1 MVSFYIGVVM
11 GRFFS
16 ILDIGVATMN
26 RNLAVAGMLIGVTI
40 AFVNVVLRYAFN
52 ASLTWAGELTNYA
65 FMWGALFGAAY
76 GFKRGI
82 HIQVTILLEKLPAPI
97 AKAFMIFSYTLSFI
111 YLSVMSYLGYKL
123 VLILVELNDIS
134 VELDI
139 PTWIPTLI
147 LPLAFAGA
155 AYRAGEKIFEVAKE
169 DADKVL
175 KNTELEIIHDATER
189 SGADVEV
196 EDGEPL

>member
-1 MVSFYIGVVM
+1 M
-11 GRFFS
+11 GKFFS
-16 ILDIGVATMN
+16 ILDIGVATIN

-40 AFVNVVLRYAFN
+40 AFVNVVLRYGFN

-82 HIQVTILLEKLPAPI
+82 HIQVTVLLEKLPAPI
-97 AKAFMIFSYTLSFI
+97 AKAFMIFSYTLTFI

-123 VLILVELNDIS
+123 IVILIELNDIS
-134 VELDI
+134 VELNI

-147 LPLAFAGA
+147 LPLSFAGA
-155 AYRAGEKIFEVAKE
+155 AYRAGEKIYEVAKE

-175 KNTELEIIHDATER
+175 VNTELEIIHDTTER
-189 SGADVEV
+189 SGADIEV
-196 EDGEPL
+196 EEGEPL

>member
-1 MVSFYIGVVM
+1 M
-11 GRFFS
+11 GKFFS
-16 ILDIGVATMN
+16 ILDIGVATIN
-26 RNLAVAGMLIGVTI
+26 RNLAVAGMLVGVTI
-40 AFVNVVLRYAFN
+40 AFVNVVLRYGFN

-82 HIQVTILLEKLPAPI
+82 HIQVTVLLEKLPAPI
-97 AKAFMIFSYTLSFI
+97 AKAFMIFSYTLTFI

-123 VLILVELNDIS
+123 ILILIELNDIS
-134 VELDI
+134 VELNI

-147 LPLAFAGA
+147 LPLSFAGA
-155 AYRAGEKIFEVAKE
+155 AYRAGEKIYEVAKE

-175 KNTELEIIHDATER
+175 VNTELEIIHDTTER
-189 SGADVEV
+189 SGADIEV
-196 EDGEPL
+196 EEGEPL

>member
-1 MVSFYIGVVM
+1 M

-16 ILDIGVATMN
+16 ILDVGIATLN
-26 RNLAVAGMLIGVTI
+26 RNLAVAGMLVGVTI

-52 ASLTWAGELTNYA
+52 ESLTWAGELTNYA

-82 HIQVTILLEKLPAPI
+82 HIQVTILLEKLPPSL
-97 AKAFMIFSYTLSFI
+97 AKAFMMLAHTISFMYLAVMA
-111 YLSVMSYLGYKL
+111 YLSYQ
-123 VLILVELNDIS
+123 LILLLMDLNDIS
-134 VELDI
+134 VELNI
-139 PTWIPTLI
+139 PTWIPALV
-147 LPLAFAGA
+147 LPLSFAGA

-175 KNTELEIIHDATER
+175 KHVEFEIIHDASER
-189 SGADVEV
+189 LGADVEV
-196 EDGEPL
+196 EGGEPL

>member
-1 MVSFYIGVVM
+1 MGVVM
-11 GRFFS
+11 EKFFS

-26 RNLAVAGMLIGVTI
+26 RNLAVAGMLVGVTI

-65 FMWGALFGAAY
+65 FIWGALFGAAY

-97 AKAFMIFSYTLSFI
+97 AKAFMIFSYTVSFI
-111 YLSVMSYLGYKL
+111 YLAVMSYLGYKL
-123 VLILVELNDIS
+123 VLVLIELNDIS

-139 PTWIPTLI
+139 PTCIPTLI

-155 AYRAGEKIFEVAKE
+155 AYRAGEKIYEVAKE

-175 KNTELEIIHDATER
+175 KNTELDIIRDASEM

>member
-1 MVSFYIGVVM
+1 VGK
-11 GRFFS
+11 FFS
-16 ILDIGVATMN
+16 ILDIGVATIN
-26 RNLAVAGMLIGVTI
+26 RNLAVAGMLVGVTI

-76 GFKRGI
+76 GFKKGI
-82 HIQVTILLEKLPAPI
+82 HIQVTVLLEKLPAPI
-97 AKAFMIFSYTLSFI
+97 AKAFMIFSHTLSFI

-123 VLILVELNDIS
+123 ILILIELNDIS
-134 VELDI
+134 VELNI

-147 LPLAFAGA
+147 LPLAFAGG
-155 AYRAGEKIFEVAKE
+155 AYRAGEKIYEVAKQ

-175 KNTELEIIHDATER
+175 KNTELEIIHDAAER
-189 SGADVEV
+189 SGAHVEV